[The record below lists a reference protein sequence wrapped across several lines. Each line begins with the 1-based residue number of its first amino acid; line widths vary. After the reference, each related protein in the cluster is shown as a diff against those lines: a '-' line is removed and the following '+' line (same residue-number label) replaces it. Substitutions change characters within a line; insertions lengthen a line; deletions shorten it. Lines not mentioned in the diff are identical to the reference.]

1 MKESERNVVTG
12 LVALMMILWGG
23 FLVHRSPEFAGSL
36 TGGILGIVAALL
48 MFIPLIYMIIKR
60 IKPLKKRIT
69 ATVRMPTLLAWHIYA
84 GVVGPILALLHTGH
98 RFESPLGISLTVLM
112 LITVLSGFI
121 GRYLMSQ
128 FSSEIRDKQKML
140 KSLRTD
146 YHRIA
151 DTLCQRA
158 KQPLAELIIKRS
170 LLAPLFLFSADSKRH
185 ADRRRSNML
194 LQIVDAMS
202 DLEYSVKMHE
212 AFKNW
217 FGRWLKFH
225 IVISLA
231 LYILLIFHI
240 GIEIYFGLRWL

>member
-1 MKESERNVVTG
+1 MKERERDVVTG
-12 LVALMMILWGG
+12 LVVLMTILWGG
-23 FLVHRSPEFAGSL
+23 FLFHRSPEFAGSL
-36 TGGILGIVAALL
+36 SGGILGILAALL
-48 MFIPLIYMIIKR
+48 MFVPLVYMIIKR
-60 IKPLKKRIT
+60 IKPIKRRIT

-112 LITVLSGFI
+112 MVTVLSGFI

-140 KSLRTD
+140 QALQSD
-146 YHRIA
+146 YHRLA
-151 DTLCQRA
+151 DKLCQRA
-158 KQPLAELIIKRS
+158 KQPLAELSIKRS
-170 LLAPLFLFSADSKRH
+170 LLTPLLLFSSASGKH
-185 ADRRRSNML
+185 TGRRKSAKL

-212 AFKNW
+212 AFKSW

-225 IVISLA
+225 IVISLV
-231 LYILLIFHI
+231 LYVLLVFHI